1 MTSSLPQKSN
11 IRIRD
16 ERGKVK
22 PLRLKYSKDRKM
34 SRRAL
39 LSWGGMRNQADD
51 ELCGEGETR
60 RANLTIL
67 HETALSSGRFSL
79 KFSRFFLII
88 IVRSLLFRRG
98 W

>member
-67 HETALSSGRFSL
+67 HETALRKALYHLCFRAL
-79 KFSRFFLII
+79 TVII
-88 IVRSLLFRRG
+88 RTSM
-98 W
+98 